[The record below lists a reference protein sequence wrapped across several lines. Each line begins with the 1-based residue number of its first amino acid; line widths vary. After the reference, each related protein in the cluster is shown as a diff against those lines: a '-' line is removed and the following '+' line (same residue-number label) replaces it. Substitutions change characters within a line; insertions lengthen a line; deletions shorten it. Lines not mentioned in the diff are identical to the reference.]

1 MTEKKTRRAAPA
13 LFAVERA
20 ASNIISI
27 ADNEER
33 KNTPSGYS
41 TYTSMYKQHPIVRAA
56 IDKLAKQS
64 VANGYNF
71 VQRDKKFGAEVNEAA
86 VQNLS
91 AIFARSKAQSLLRQT
106 YTDLLIYGDAY
117 WWITKSRLGVP
128 YAFLRQAPSSVSIVI
143 DKETRDVTSYIV
155 RDTQGNELQYEPT
168 DFLHFKLFDPDNDVY
183 GLSLLE
189 SLKSTVA
196 QDLFA
201 QTYNEA
207 FFANSAQTGI
217 VFNMRNA
224 SKEEVERNRE
234 FLKKEY
240 VSARNAHKPLLLE
253 GDVDVQRSVSTPAEM
268 QFIDGRKQLLT
279 EILAVFDLP
288 YTKLGGTSES
298 ANRSQSSENDK
309 SFRAEA
315 IVPLQGIVEE
325 VINEDFILLIVK
337 VEDTIFTH
345 EEVDLRDE
353 SEKSDIWVRY
363 LEHGVM
369 TINEVRAEKGLPP
382 VDGGDI
388 PYLQTSTGIVAVKN
402 IEATAELEM
411 KSKQAAVDNAE
422 KLASAPVPTA
432 APPRATGGA
441 ARPPRGN

>member
-1 MTEKKTRRAAPA
+1 MTDKNTRLPSI
-13 LFAVERA
+13 FSIERA
-20 ASNIISI
+20 ASNIITI
-27 ADNEER
+27 GDTEER

-56 IDKLAKQS
+56 VDKLAKQS

-71 VQRDKKFGAEVNEAA
+71 VPRDKKFGTEPNEAA
-86 VQNLS
+86 VKNLS
-91 AIFARSKAQSLLRQT
+91 AIFARSKAQQLLRQT

-128 YAFLRQAPSSVSIVI
+128 YRFVRQSPSTMSIVI
-143 DKETRDVTSYIV
+143 DKETREVTSYIA
-155 RDTQGNELQYEPT
+155 RDSQGNELQYDPE
-168 DFLHFKLFDPDNDVY
+168 DFLHFKLFDPDNEVY

-253 GDVDVQRSVSTPAEM
+253 GDVDVQRSVATPAEM

-288 YTKLGGTSES
+288 YTKLGGVTES
-298 ANRSQSSENDK
+298 ANRSQSAENDK
-309 SFRAEA
+309 SFRAES
-315 IVPLQGIVEE
+315 IVPLQGIIEE
-325 VINEDFILLIVK
+325 VITEDFIMLILSI
-337 VEDTIFTH
+337 EDTIFAH
-345 EEVDLRDE
+345 EEVDVRDE
-353 SEKSDIWVRY
+353 KEKSEIWVRY
-363 LEHGVM
+363 LENGVM
-369 TINEVRAEKGLPP
+369 TINEVRSEKGLPP
-382 VDGGDI
+382 VEGGDI
-388 PYLQTSTGIVAVKN
+388 PYINTSTGMVAVKN
-402 IEATAELEM
+402 IEAAAQLDIE
-411 KSKQAAVDNAE
+411 SKQAAVDNAE
-422 KLASAPVPTA
+422 KMAKAPVVAPG
-432 APPRATGGA
+432 APPPAKKPA
-441 ARPPRGN
+441 PPKGK

>member
-1 MTEKKTRRAAPA
+1 MAETKIGRAPLMLAS
-13 LFAVERA
+13 VERA

-27 ADNEER
+27 ADTEER
-33 KNTPSGYS
+33 KNTPTGYS
-41 TYTSMYKQHPIVRAA
+41 TYTAMYKQHPIVRAA
-56 IDKLAKQS
+56 IDKLAKQA
-64 VANGYNF
+64 VANGYSF
-71 VQRDKKFGAEVNEAA
+71 LPRDQKLKPEANEAA
-86 VQNLS
+86 ITNLS
-91 AIFARSKAQSLLRQT
+91 AIFARSKAQMLLRQT
-106 YTDLLIYGDAY
+106 YTDILIYGDAY

-128 YAFLRQAPSSVSIVI
+128 YAFLRQHPSSVSIVI
-143 DKETRDVTSYIV
+143 DKETREVTSYIV
-155 RDTQGNELQYEPT
+155 RDERGNELQYDPE

-201 QTYNEA
+201 QTFNEA

-253 GDVDVQRSVSTPAEM
+253 GDVSVDRSVATPAEM
-268 QFIDGRKQLLT
+268 QFIDGRKQLLM
-279 EILAVFDLP
+279 EILAVFDVP

-298 ANRSQSSENDK
+298 ANRSQSAENDK

-315 IVPLQGIVEE
+315 IVPLQGVVEE
-325 VINEDFILLIVK
+325 VVSEDFILRIVG
-337 VEDTIFTH
+337 VEDVVFAH
-345 EEVDLRDE
+345 EEVDYRDE
-353 SEKSDIWVRY
+353 KEKSEIWRQF
-363 LEHGVM
+363 LDNGVL
-369 TINEVRAEKGLPP
+369 TINEVRGYMGLAP

-388 PYLQTSTGIVAVKN
+388 PYLNTATGIVAVKN
-402 IEATAELEM
+402 IEQNAQLDMEQKE
-411 KSKQAAVDNAE
+411 AAVDNAE
-422 KLASAPVPTA
+422 KLAKAPAVSPGA
-432 APPRATGGA
+432 QPRPAPKGK
-441 ARPPRGN
+441 